1 MKVFVNSLVLIGTT
15 AIQAQVATATSA
27 VANDVIQLPN
37 KMQCIARQTA
47 GFHDFPHNDE
57 AYEAVVFFE
66 SKFELQINRVLM
78 THLVEESPYD
88 LFLTLTK
95 DGDVSELQCSRIRG
109 ASNQFGVS
117 CSSQPPADLLLLNLE
132 NLRFT
137 RTAIGGW
144 TFTGGLDSDSGESIY
159 VEYGACQAK

>member
-1 MKVFVNSLVLIGTT
+1 MTILILFGF
-15 AIQAQVATATSA
+15 VATR
-27 VANDVIQLPN
+27 VAAETPQDDAARGIAELPA
-37 KMQCIARQTA
+37 KMQCVARQTA
-47 GFHDFPHNDE
+47 GFHDFPHNEE

-66 SKFELQINRVLM
+66 SKFELRVNRVLM
-78 THLVEESPYD
+78 AHLVDESPYD
-88 LFLTLTK
+88 LFLTLMK

-109 ASNQFGVS
+109 AASQYGVS

-144 TFTGGLDSDSGESIY
+144 TFVGDSSSEQTETGESIY
-159 VEYGACQAK
+159 VEYGACHSK